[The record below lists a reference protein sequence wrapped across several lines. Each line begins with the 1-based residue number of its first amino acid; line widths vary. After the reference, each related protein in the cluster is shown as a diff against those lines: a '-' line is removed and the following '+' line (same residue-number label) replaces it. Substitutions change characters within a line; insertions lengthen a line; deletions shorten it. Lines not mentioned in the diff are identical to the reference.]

1 MRLPRPIFITERK
14 YEKSREALNRC
25 IALVGKDKNYK
36 EFLYSALVK
45 IADSYHS
52 EGNHVQALKYYQ
64 ESYDQGFDRQTQ
76 GFMEVR
82 FRQAVSLIETGDL
95 KEAQVILSE
104 IAEEGD
110 FAMQQ
115 RAQMKLGT
123 LELSKQLKQL
133 HFKEGSGGGT
143 I

>member
-1 MRLPRPIFITERK
+1 M
-14 YEKSREALNRC
+14 
-25 IALVGKDKNYK
+25 G
-36 EFLYSALVK
+36 
-45 IADSYHS
+45 DSYHY
-52 EGNHVQALKYYQ
+52 EGQHAEALKYYQ
-64 ESYDQGFDRQTQ
+64 QSYDQGFDRQNQ

-82 FRQAVSLIETGDL
+82 FRQAVDLIETGDF
-95 KEAQVILSE
+95 KEAQAILGE

-133 HFKEGSGGGT
+133 HFKEGSGGT
-143 I
+143 F